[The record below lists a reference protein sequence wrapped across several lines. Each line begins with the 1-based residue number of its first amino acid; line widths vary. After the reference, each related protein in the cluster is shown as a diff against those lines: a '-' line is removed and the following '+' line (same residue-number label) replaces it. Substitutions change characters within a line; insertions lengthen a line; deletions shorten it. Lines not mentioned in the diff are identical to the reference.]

1 MVINDNDQVERR
13 NVTTERAV
21 GNRWLLAEGL
31 SGGDRLVVEGLQ
43 KIQPG
48 MTVKPVKVDEEDAE
62 AGPQME
68 KGETPPE
75 QKQQAR
81 QEGLDG
87 ENPASSGTRPGGGDN
102 Q

>member
-1 MVINDNDQVERR
+1 M
-13 NVTTERAV
+13 TTERAV
-21 GNRWLLAEGL
+21 GNRWLIAEGL

-75 QKQQAR
+75 QKQKEQ

-87 ENPASSGTRPGGGDN
+87 ENPASSGTQSGGGDN